1 MKAEIILTDNN
12 INIDLNEPTID
23 VSTED
28 GFSVTII
35 GGVGPQGAKGDS
47 PVRGRDYWT
56 EADQAAIINAVLA
69 GLPVAEGVSF

>member
-35 GGVGPQGAKGDS
+35 GGVGPQG
-47 PVRGRDYWT
+47 GR
-56 EADQAAIINAVLA
+56 
-69 GLPVAEGVSF
+69 